1 MQKFQ
6 PICAKVPA
14 CGPPARSEW
23 TRPGRRSLLENPYFV
38 DPNGATNFCSTFC
51 SHFCSLF
58 CSSFCSRFCS
68 NRSKLLHTLLLNAV
82 LFSYETLLKLLL
94 KFCSIFC
101 SHFCSH
107 FCALTSL
114 GPCSVGSLC
123 VGPLL
128 GHPCWRLSS
137 LRDCPTRIKAS
148 ISDPAC
154 RPTTCNCSRSVEK
167 SHLEKCIFV
176 NARFCSSRTFYH

>member
-1 MQKFQ
+1 MCKSLEGFVQKFVQKFQ

-23 TRPGRRSLLENPYFV
+23 TRPGRRSLLENPYSV
-38 DPNGATNFCSTFC
+38 DPNGAKHFCST
-51 SHFCSLF
+51 
-58 CSSFCSRFCS
+58 
-68 NRSKLLHTLLLNAV
+68 
-82 LFSYETLLKLLL
+82 
-94 KFCSIFC
+94 FC

-114 GPCSVGSLC
+114 GQSSVGSLC
-123 VGPLL
+123 VGALL

-148 ISDPAC
+148 ISDPAG
-154 RPTTCNCSRSVEK
+154 RPTTCNCSRSVQR
-167 SHLEKCIFV
+167 SHLEKCIFA
-176 NARFCSSRTFYH
+176 NALCCSSGIFYL